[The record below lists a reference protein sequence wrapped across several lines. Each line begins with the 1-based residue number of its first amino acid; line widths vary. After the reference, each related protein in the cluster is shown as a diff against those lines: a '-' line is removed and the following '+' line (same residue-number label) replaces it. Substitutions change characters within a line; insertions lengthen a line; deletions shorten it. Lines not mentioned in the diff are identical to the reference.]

1 MTTLRRTGLWLD
13 AAVGDET
20 LMRHVETGRFMSLN
34 ETASVLWKRLET
46 PASEGDL
53 ARALVASF
61 EVSPEIARCDVAA
74 FVEVVAKEGA
84 VEQS

>member
-20 LMRHVETGRFMSLN
+20 LMMHVESGRFMSLN

-46 PASEGDL
+46 PASRGDL
-53 ARALVASF
+53 AHALVASF
-61 EVSPEIARCDVAA
+61 EVSPEVAQSDVAA
-74 FVEVVAKEGA
+74 FIEAAVKEGA
-84 VEQS
+84 IEQS